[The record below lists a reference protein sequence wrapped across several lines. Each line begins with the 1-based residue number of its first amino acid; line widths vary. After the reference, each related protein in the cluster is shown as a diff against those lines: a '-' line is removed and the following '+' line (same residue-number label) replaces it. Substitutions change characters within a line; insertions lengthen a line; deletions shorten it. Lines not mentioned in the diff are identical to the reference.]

1 MNLMRKLTC
10 QGRHD
15 VVEYVLPTVSV
26 PFPGVNFGMCLEHKA
41 LLVLSVESGVEK
53 IVREATLFSNERQL
67 SGEKQQLE
75 IRKTFR
81 C

>member
-1 MNLMRKLTC
+1 MNLLRKLTC

-26 PFPGVNFGMCLEHKA
+26 PIPGVNFGMCFEHKA
-41 LLVLSVESGVEK
+41 LQALSAESGVEK